1 MIRHNHCFRKSI
13 QKYLSIFTTTF
24 LIINLFSCAHQSQ
37 WATKVA
43 WKEFEFSN
51 LPGKEEYPEAGAV
64 IILDE
69 GELEIT
75 PAQNMYQTVFYRHRI
90 LKVLNTQ
97 GQKYANV
104 AIPYSP
110 QSYVDNIQARTIS
123 PKGKITVLDKKNIFD
138 INLYP
143 NFIFFSDQRAKLFTM
158 PAVENGAVIEYS
170 YQLRFPT
177 KTLRHSWSFQDEVP
191 TLVSRFSL
199 HEPLDTDINYRLY
212 GINLEPII
220 KKAPKGFKSSYV
232 WEAKNISPIKSEFGM
247 LPRGEH
253 VAHLKIAPLGVKT
266 WDDVSLWY
274 HGLAEPRIKAG
285 ETVKDLALQLSN
297 GINSFDK
304 CISSNFKFLL
314 NLRLYMVSFQSFL
327 SLFFYN

>member
-177 KTLRHSWSFQDEVP
+177 KTLGHSWSFRM
-191 TLVSRFSL
+191 RFPHL
-199 HEPLDTDINYRLY
+199 FPGFLCTNRWIRIL
-212 GINLEPII
+212 II
-220 KKAPKGFKSSYV
+220 GFM
-232 WEAKNISPIKSEFGM
+232 G
-247 LPRGEH
+247 
-253 VAHLKIAPLGVKT
+253 
-266 WDDVSLWY
+266 
-274 HGLAEPRIKAG
+274 
-285 ETVKDLALQLSN
+285 
-297 GINSFDK
+297 
-304 CISSNFKFLL
+304 
-314 NLRLYMVSFQSFL
+314 
-327 SLFFYN
+327 